1 MATKMGLGNLGLS
14 NIRFGH
20 KKWYW
25 IIEIT
30 GKYNLK
36 HTFKDR
42 IKFQRIKD
50 MDIEETEINFLSD
63 KKWIPNKDKELKEYD
78 GTIFAPLSLGRK
90 IDLMELAAAQQPIE
104 CKIVLYD
111 GCDNAIEEWVFNNA
125 IMHQAKE
132 ECDPC
137 SDPALLIRWKA
148 ESYTYK
154 SLIPTYN
161 V

>member
-42 IKFQRIKD
+42 IKFQR

-78 GTIFAPLSLGRK
+78 GTIFVPLSLGRK

-137 SDPALLIRWKA
+137 SDPALLIKWKA

-154 SLIPTYN
+154 SLIPTYI